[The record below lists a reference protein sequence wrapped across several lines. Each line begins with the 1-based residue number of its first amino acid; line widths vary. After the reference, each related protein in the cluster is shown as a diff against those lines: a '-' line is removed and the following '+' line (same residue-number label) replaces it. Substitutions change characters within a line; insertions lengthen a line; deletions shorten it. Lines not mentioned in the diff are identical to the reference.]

1 VKILKTILFFLILAT
16 SFLGCPVPGHTE
28 VVAAPYPDS
37 ADRTNPTPISTSRVQ
52 TQYLNLPMRFEANQG
67 QTDPQVNF
75 LSRGSGYTLFLTP
88 TEAVIVL
95 KSPSS
100 SPSPQW
106 GEGWGEGRRDAPQ
119 ATRSVSSVLK
129 MKPVGA
135 DPSAKVGGLEE
146 LPAKSNYFNR
156 ASPGPRMMSISI
168 APGSATAV
176 SMPS

>member
-1 VKILKTILFFLILAT
+1 MKILKTILFFLILAT

-88 TEAVIVL
+88 TEAVMIS
-95 KSPSS
+95 KSPA
-100 SPSPQW
+100 PSPPW
-106 GEGWGEGRRDAPQ
+106 EWSGDAPQ
-119 ATRSVSSVLK
+119 ATRSVSSVLR

>member
-1 VKILKTILFFLILAT
+1 MKILKTILFFLILAT

-119 ATRSVSSVLK
+119 ATRSVSSVLR